1 MLKIQNQFIQMITQ
15 RVLAIILFLS
25 VSLTA
30 FGQKSDDLKTERNN
44 LKRDIEKTATEIKTT
59 SRKRQST
66 LQQYQS
72 LKRTVGSKK
81 EMIKSLETDIKRI
94 DIRIVRQTNLVNDL
108 QADMELLKD
117 NYRELLHKIYRQ
129 NYNNNQLLFLVNA
142 NDFNDFIRR
151 WRFLKHFHQYKK
163 KQALLIQKTQIAFEA
178 QNIILQT
185 LKAEKGTIIAHI
197 KDETR
202 KLGAKIKQKEIVV
215 KQLSQA
221 EQALKIKLAKQEKA
235 KNQLNSDIE
244 NAIIAETKARRAAN
258 RTSSGLANRTSSNR
272 EKIITKAFQKEK
284 GKLSKPVNGTIVGKF
299 GIRVHREANNTKT
312 ESPGIDIK
320 TTANASVY
328 AVFEGTVIRV
338 FYKPEFQNIVLVKH
352 GEYYTLYS
360 NLKSTFVKQ
369 GEIVNTGDIL
379 GKVATKNNKTELH
392 FQIWKNGTKLNPE
405 QWF

>member
-1 MLKIQNQFIQMITQ
+1 MITQ

-25 VSLTA
+25 TSLAA
-30 FGQKSDDLKTERNN
+30 FGQKSDDLKTVRNN
-44 LKRDIEKTATEIKTT
+44 LKKDIEKTATEIKTT
-59 SRKRQST
+59 SKKRQST

-81 EMIKSLETDIKRI
+81 EMIKSLEADIEQL
-94 DIRIVRQTNLVNDL
+94 DIRIARQTNLVHDL

-117 NYRELLHKIYRQ
+117 NYSVLLRKVYRQ
-129 NYNNNQLLFLVNA
+129 NYYNNQLLFLISA

-163 KQALLIQKTQIAFEA
+163 KQASLVQKTQKAFEA

-185 LKAEKGTIIAHI
+185 LKAEKGSIIAHI
-197 KDETR
+197 KDETK
-202 KLGAKIKQKEIVV
+202 KLGVKIKQKEQAV

-221 EQALKIKLAKQEKA
+221 EQTLKIKLAKQEKA

-244 NAIIAETKARRAAN
+244 SAIIAESKERRAKN
-258 RTSSGLANRTSSNR
+258 RTSSGLSNR
-272 EKIITKAFQKEK
+272 NSTKRDAELTKAFRNEK
-284 GKLSKPVNGTIVGKF
+284 GKLSKPVSGQIVGKF

-320 TTANASVY
+320 TTANSSVY
-328 AVFEGTVIRV
+328 SVFDGTVIRV

-352 GEYYTLYS
+352 GEYFTLYS
-360 NLKSTFVKQ
+360 NLKSTFVKK
-369 GEIVNTGDIL
+369 GEVVEKGDIL
-379 GKVATKNNKTELH
+379 GKVGTKNGKTELH
-392 FQIWKNGTKLNPE
+392 FQIWENGTKLNPE
-405 QWF
+405 KWF